1 MANVCMILGP
11 SGTGKSSSIKGLDPK
26 ETVVLNVL
34 RKRLPFK
41 GSNSIYNTEN
51 KNLFPVDDYSQVVN
65 LLSSIDKKALHVKN
79 VILEDMTYIMR
90 KEFFK
95 RAKETGY
102 GKFTEIAQHFQQ
114 VISTCESMRDD
125 INVFFILH
133 SEAIQSD
140 KTTVGY
146 KVSTVGA
153 MIDSQ
158 YNPVEVVPMVL
169 YSSIKYDDKGNAS
182 YGFYTHRCMEGTVE
196 IPAKSPA
203 DMFKEDF
210 IPNDLGLVVKAMNEY
225 YG

>member
-11 SGTGKSSSIKGLDPK
+11 SGTGKSTSIKGLDPK

-41 GSNSIYNTEN
+41 GSNNIYNAEN
-51 KNLFPVDDYSQVVN
+51 KNLFPIDDYTQIVN
-65 LLSSIDKKALHVKN
+65 LLETINKKAPHVKN
-79 VILEDMTYIMR
+79 VIIEDMTYIMR

-125 INVFFILH
+125 VNVFFILH

-140 KTTVGY
+140 KTTIGY

-169 YSSIKYDDKGNAS
+169 YSAIKFDDKGNAS

-196 IPAKSPA
+196 IPAKSP
-203 DMFKEDF
+203 DGLFEEDF
-210 IPNDLGLVVKAMNEY
+210 IPNDLGLVVKSMNEY

>member
-11 SGTGKSSSIKGLDPK
+11 SGTGKSTSIKGLDPK

-41 GSNSIYNTEN
+41 GSNNIYNAEN
-51 KNLFPVDDYSQVVN
+51 KNLFPIDDYTQIVN
-65 LLSSIDKKALHVKN
+65 LLETINKKAPHVKN
-79 VILEDMTYIMR
+79 VIIEDMTYIMR

-114 VISTCESMRDD
+114 VISTCENMRDD

-169 YSSIKYDDKGNAS
+169 YSAIKFDDKGNAS

-196 IPAKSPA
+196 IPAKSP
-203 DMFKEDF
+203 DGLFEEDF
-210 IPNDLGLVVKAMNEY
+210 IPNDLGLVIKAMNEY

>member
-11 SGTGKSSSIKGLDPK
+11 SGTGKSTSIKGLDPK

-41 GSNSIYNTEN
+41 GSNNIYNAEN
-51 KNLFPVDDYSQVVN
+51 KNLFPVDDYTQIVN
-65 LLSSIDKKALHVKN
+65 LLETINKKAPHVKN
-79 VILEDMTYIMR
+79 VIIEDMTYIMR

-114 VISTCESMRDD
+114 VISTCENMRDD

-169 YSSIKYDDKGNAS
+169 YSAIKFDDKGNAS

-196 IPAKSPA
+196 IPAKSP
-203 DMFKEDF
+203 DGLFEEDF
-210 IPNDLGLVVKAMNEY
+210 IPNDLGLVIKAMNEY

>member
-11 SGTGKSSSIKGLDPK
+11 SGTGKSTSIKGLDPK

-41 GSNSIYNTEN
+41 GSNNIYNTEN
-51 KNLFPVDDYSQVVN
+51 KNLFPIDDYTQIVN
-65 LLSSIDKKALHVKN
+65 LLETINKKALHVKN
-79 VILEDMTYIMR
+79 VIIEDMTYIMR

-114 VISTCESMRDD
+114 VISTCENMRDD
-125 INVFFILH
+125 VNVFFILH

-169 YSSIKYDDKGNAS
+169 YSAIKFDDKGNAS

-196 IPAKSPA
+196 IPAKSP
-203 DMFKEDF
+203 DGLFEEDF
-210 IPNDLGLVVKAMNEY
+210 ISNDLGLVVKSMNEY

>member
-41 GSNSIYNTEN
+41 GSNGIYNTEN

-65 LLSSIDKKALHVKN
+65 LLGSIDKKALHVKN

-169 YSSIKYDDKGNAS
+169 YSAIKYDEKGNAS
-182 YGFYTHRCMEGTVE
+182 YGFYTRRCMEGTVE
-196 IPAKSPA
+196 IPAKAP
-203 DMFKEDF
+203 DGMFEEDF

>member
-11 SGTGKSSSIKGLDPK
+11 SGTGKSSSIKGLNPK

-41 GSNSIYNTEN
+41 GSNGIYNTEN
-51 KNLFPVDDYSQVVN
+51 KNLFPVDDYSQIVN
-65 LLSSIDKKALHVKN
+65 LLGSIDKKASHVKN

-169 YSSIKYDDKGNAS
+169 YSAIKYDEKGNAS

-203 DMFKEDF
+203 DMFEEDF